1 MEIKSS
7 EIWVE
12 TVEKYQFAYTS
23 FHMYQFCS
31 VWLFIQVFEDKNP
44 IDHVEINTVKT
55 VLLTLT
61 GPQLFVKVTVQ
72 LR

>member
-1 MEIKSS
+1 
-7 EIWVE
+7 
-12 TVEKYQFAYTS
+12 
-23 FHMYQFCS
+23 MYQFCF
-31 VWLFIQVFEDKNP
+31 VWKFIQVFEDKNP

-55 VLLTLT
+55 VSLTLT